1 MSFISYIN
9 MQRKV
14 VHIYRDQDGRE
25 PVIDWLESIKDIT
38 TRARIKNR
46 LRRIELGNLGD
57 TKSIGQG
64 IYEMRLHFGPG
75 YRIYFGQ
82 VDNVV
87 VVLLCGGDKGS
98 QVKDIKR
105 AQEHW
110 TDYKNS

>member
-1 MSFISYIN
+1 

-46 LRRIELGNLGD
+46 LRRIEPGNLGD

-110 TDYKNS
+110 IDYKNF

>member
-1 MSFISYIN
+1 

-25 PVIDWLESIKDIT
+25 PLIDWLESIKDIT

-46 LRRIELGNLGD
+46 LRRLELGNPGD

-98 QVKDIKR
+98 QVKDVKR
-105 AQEHW
+105 AKEYW